1 MSGPAVLTE
10 ALSKKYGPKW
20 ALASCNVAVPEGR
33 LCALVGPNGA
43 GKSTLLQLGA
53 GLLKPTAGRIEVLGS
68 VPAQDPAWLGQ
79 IGYLAQDIPLYRRL
93 NAGELL
99 GMGRHLNPRWDDA
112 LARRRLTDLGLPLD
126 KPVGLLSGGE
136 RAQVAL
142 ALALGKHPRL
152 LLLDEPVASLDP
164 LARREFLVSL
174 AAACA
179 ESDLTV
185 VLSSH
190 LVADIERICDYLVVL
205 SASQVQLSGEV
216 EALLARP
223 PGRSA
228 GPGAKRRSLAGK
240 YEVVTEQHTERQST
254 FLVRAGGPVDEPWWD
269 VSEVG
274 LEELVL
280 AYMRRGRDGVAGEL
294 NVDDARRVAGPRR
307 WPYDLAHMAPTK
319 APGDRHNGRP
329 GGGGRQRS
337 SSAAWRYWP
346 LTTRRCRTCSTG
358 LGGCANLDNQV
369 FQGGQYSRFFDMVD
383 AVGFLCR
390 S

>member
-1 MSGPAVLTE
+1 MSANAVLTD

-20 ALASCNVAVPEGR
+20 ALSSCNLAVPDGR

-43 GKSTLLQLGA
+43 GKSTLLQLAA

-79 IGYLAQDIPLYRRL
+79 IGYLAQDIALYRRL
-93 NAGELL
+93 SAGELL
-99 GMGRHLNPRWDDA
+99 GMGRHLNPKWDDA

-174 AAACA
+174 AAACS

-205 SASQVQLSGEV
+205 SASQVQLCGDVEGLLGAHRALSG
-216 EALLARP
+216 P
-223 PGRSA
+223 
-228 GPGAKRRSLAGK
+228 RRQTASLGGK
-240 YEVVTEQHTERQST
+240 YEIVTEQHTERHST
-254 FLVRAGGPVDEPWWD
+254 FLVRCDGPVDEPWWD
-269 VSEVG
+269 VNEVG

-280 AYMRRGRDGVAGEL
+280 AYMRRGRDGVAADHIDG
-294 NVDDARRVAGPRR
+294 AASRRAEAG
-307 WPYDLAHMAPTK
+307 AI
-319 APGDRHNGRP
+319 
-329 GGGGRQRS
+329 
-337 SSAAWRYWP
+337 
-346 LTTRRCRTCSTG
+346 
-358 LGGCANLDNQV
+358 
-369 FQGGQYSRFFDMVD
+369 
-383 AVGFLCR
+383 
-390 S
+390 